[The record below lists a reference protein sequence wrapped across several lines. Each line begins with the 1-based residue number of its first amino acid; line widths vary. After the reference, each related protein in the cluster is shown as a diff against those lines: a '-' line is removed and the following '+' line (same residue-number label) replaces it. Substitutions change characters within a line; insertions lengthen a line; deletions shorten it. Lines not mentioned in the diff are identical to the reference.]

1 MSYVLFTA
9 TGCTRCKIVKSFMA
23 EKGIA
28 YEEKDMKAD
37 GKDDFKK
44 FYLANRCFISRGQD
58 GVEFPVLTDGEE
70 IRQGIGASIAYLS
83 AGKKLDGF
91 FCVGTL
97 HKEWVDGIHPCSG
110 DLENAEEFLKVLR
123 YLKGNG
129 MKLQIETSGRNSH
142 VLNQILEE
150 GLADKVVM
158 NVVGPAV
165 LYSQILGKAVDLSDI
180 QKSISLVAQFPS
192 YQYQTTVV
200 PVIRQEGDAPEISY
214 LTTGEIAETAKFI
227 EEGTGSKKNPYM
239 IRQFKPVESKDELLK
254 SLEPLSS
261 LFPYRMAARAY
272 QVLTELEK
280 V

>member
-23 EKGIA
+23 ENGIA
-28 YEEKDMKAD
+28 FEEKDMKVD

-44 FYLANRCFISRGQD
+44 FYSANRCFISRGQD

-110 DLENAEEFLKVLR
+110 NLEYAEELLKVLR
-123 YLKGNG
+123 YLKGNA
-129 MKLQIETSGRNSH
+129 MKLQVETSGKNSH
-142 VLNQILEE
+142 ILKQILEE
-150 GLADKVVM
+150 GLADKVIM
-158 NVVGPAV
+158 NVVGPAT
-165 LYSQILGKAVDLSDI
+165 LYSQILGKAVDVSDI
-180 QKSISLVAQFPS
+180 QKSMALVAQFPS

-200 PVIRQEGDAPEISY
+200 PVIRQERDVPEISY

-227 EEGTGSKKNPYM
+227 EEGTGSKKNPYL
-239 IRQFKPVESKDELLK
+239 IRLFKPAESKDERLK
-254 SLEPLSS
+254 GIEPLSS
-261 LFPYRMAARAY
+261 LFPYRTAARAY